1 MQTTS
6 IARRRATLLALS
18 LVVALVAVGNAAA
31 YRPLLEEGPAAGP
44 PSATVSSGRPIPAEV
59 HVEDS
64 GRDLVPLAVG
74 IGAALLT
81 VGTLALVTRRRREP
95 AAG

>member
-1 MQTTS
+1 MQSTS
-6 IARRRATLLALS
+6 IGRRRAVLLALT

-31 YRPLLEEGPAAGP
+31 YRPLLEEGSADSPL
-44 PSATVSSGRPIPAEV
+44 ATVPSGRPIPAELP
-59 HVEDS
+59 EQDR

-81 VGTLALVTRRRREP
+81 FGTLAGVTRRRREP